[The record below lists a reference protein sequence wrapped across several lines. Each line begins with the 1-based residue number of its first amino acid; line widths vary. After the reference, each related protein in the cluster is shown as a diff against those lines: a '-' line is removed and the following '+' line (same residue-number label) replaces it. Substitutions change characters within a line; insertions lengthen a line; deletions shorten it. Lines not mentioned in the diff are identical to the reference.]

1 MITTKTGNYFESK
14 IRRSGVLEDGTE
26 AKLNEL
32 YAVSASTFTD
42 CEAKIIGFVS
52 QYAKGDIDVLT
63 EVRAKYKEVFLSDEA
78 DEDAFYKVQV
88 AFITLD
94 EVSQKEKKQKVTY
107 LVHGNSVESAKRNTD
122 EVMSQ
127 SMVDYKIVSV
137 GECAVMD
144 IVD

>member
-52 QYAKGDIDVLT
+52 QFAKGDIDVLT
-63 EVRAKYKEVFLSDEA
+63 EVRAKYKEVFLSGNA

-107 LVHGNSVESAKRNTD
+107 LVQGNSVESAKRNTD

-137 GECAVMD
+137 GECAVID